1 MNRTSMQSGRY
12 SAHRN
17 YREQHHV
24 NLAFIY
30 IGVSMLIPISFA
42 VADRVKGR
50 SDLYWSYIF
59 SFVLM
64 VALAVFVYRTR
75 EEGKWKKVIL
85 LGFLFGYPFALV
97 LDYTRNIEVLT
108 AVVYI
113 ITAFQLMG
121 PRRGLFWAGALIV
134 ESLIL
139 WILALSALLPY
150 WPEKY
155 STSMLAVL
163 AASLAVVYV
172 VSWSGSMVYSRAYRA
187 LLVQTLHDPETGHP
201 ISEHLCKELD
211 ESGRDI
217 ILFVLARI
225 TNYHTMNQ
233 IYGSDWMQDLQRLS
247 RVTLTG
253 LGAFGLFRI
262 HADTFAIPFS
272 DTQPSQSQI
281 LDALEQHEFSLENG
295 QYFRPV
301 VRLGAAIHRSST
313 CSRTSIAAAMEA
325 LQRAETMYSTWEFNS
340 DSVPVNRHALINRD
354 IHGLICRNL
363 DEMRIILRYQP
374 VYYAEHIDAAPA
386 WYEGLARIFDENG
399 ASGSIYPFLPLIES
413 AGLLGDFTSRVIM
426 LAGEFVLDT
435 GNTVSVN
442 VQLRDL
448 QDPRIL
454 DQLFDLSAR
463 IPNGSMIIELLER
476 DPFWKSPQI
485 IHTLRKLRARGYRIA
500 LDDFGAG
507 YSNLGALWQLELD
520 IVKIDGELAKRALT
534 NSAAK
539 KLVESLLVFCS
550 SIQAET
556 VIEHIETE
564 EAVQHYAGSGAQ
576 YLQGFHLGKPIEFP
590 VQLNI
595 N

>member
-1 MNRTSMQSGRY
+1 MQSGRY
-12 SAHRN
+12 SSHRN

-24 NLAFIY
+24 NLAFTY

-42 VADRVKGR
+42 IADWVKGR
-50 SDLYWSYIF
+50 SDLYWSYII
-59 SFVLM
+59 SFILM
-64 VALAVFVYRTR
+64 AALAVFVYRTR

-85 LGFLFGYPFALV
+85 LGFLFGYPFAV
-97 LDYTRNIEVLT
+97 VPDYTRNIEVLT

-121 PRRGLFWAGALIV
+121 PRRGLFWAGALIA
-134 ESLIL
+134 ESIIL
-139 WILALSALLPY
+139 WVLALSSLLPN

-155 STSMLAVL
+155 STSLLAVL
-163 AASLAVVYV
+163 AASLGVVYV

-187 LLVQTLHDPETGHP
+187 LLVQTLHDPDTGYP
-201 ISEHLCKELD
+201 ISEYLFQELD
-211 ESGRDI
+211 KPGRDM

-233 IYGSDWMQDLQRLS
+233 IYGSDWMQDLQQLS
-247 RVTLTG
+247 KVQLSV

-262 HADTFAIPFS
+262 HADTFAILFS
-272 DTQPSQSQI
+272 DTQPSQRQI
-281 LDALEQHEFSLENG
+281 LNALEQHEFFLEKG
-295 QYFRPV
+295 QFFRPV
-301 VRLGAAIHRSST
+301 VRLGAAIHRSSMS
-313 CSRTSIAAAMEA
+313 SRTSIAAAMEA
-325 LQRAETMYSTWEFNS
+325 LQRAETMYSTWEVNA
-340 DSVPVNRHALINRD
+340 DSVPINRHALINRD
-354 IHGLICRNL
+354 IHALICRNL
-363 DEMRIILRYQP
+363 SEMKVMLKYQP
-374 VYYAEHIDAAPA
+374 VYYADHIEAAPA
-386 WYEGLARIFDENG
+386 WYEGLARISDENG
-399 ASGSIYPFLPLIES
+399 VSGSIYPFLPLIES
-413 AGLLGDFTSRVIM
+413 AGLLGDFTSRVIK
-426 LAGEFVLDT
+426 LAGDFILDT

-448 QDPRIL
+448 QNSRIL
-454 DQLFDLSAR
+454 DQLFDFSER
-463 IPNGSMIIELLER
+463 IPRGSMIIELLER

-485 IHTLRKLRARGYRIA
+485 IHTLRKLRAGGYRIA

-520 IVKIDGELAKRALT
+520 IIKIDGELARRAL
-534 NSAAK
+534 NNPAAR

-564 EAVQHYAGSGAQ
+564 EAVRHYANSGAN
-576 YLQGFHLGKPIEFP
+576 YLQGFHLGKPIDFP